1 MREAAHLIQR
11 KRLRAV
17 VDRGREQEEERD
29 RETMRD
35 HEENDATR
43 ADDTTGGDAEE
54 RIAHVHDRAVT
65 DHLLEVALGDGDE
78 ADDQDV
84 TNDGEPS
91 ERVSPVGESVG
102 EQREGNLDEAVH
114 AEFFQDAGVE
124 HRGGARRSTVT
135 EGRPRVERPE

>member
-1 MREAAHLIQR
+1 MREAAHLIHGEG
-11 KRLRAV
+11 LRAV
-17 VDRGREQEEERD
+17 VNRGGEQEEERD
-29 RETMRD
+29 GETMGD

-84 TNDGEPS
+84 ADDGEPS

-102 EQREGNLDEAVH
+102 EQREGDLDEAVD
-114 AEFFQDAGVE
+114 AEFFRTPAWSIAAE
-124 HRGGARRSTVT
+124 LGAA
-135 EGRPRVERPE
+135 P